1 MLPFVKLLNFPSGLL
16 HWCPVA
22 EPRAAGGD
30 DDDAAAGL
38 VLLLGSHVQALPRDH
53 RLLHKTNDT
62 VRFIGVYK
70 LIHTCIFD
78 KKALFLVSFLLTV

>member
-1 MLPFVKLLNFPSGLL
+1 VGSCTDARWLS
-16 HWCPVA
+16 

-30 DDDAAAGL
+30 DDAAGL

-62 VRFIGVYK
+62 VRFIVVYK
-70 LIHTCIFD
+70 LIHACIFY